1 MCTLLC
7 SIIVISVQEA
17 ENIILQHAQSPAAE
31 NVPLEEAVGRVLC
44 ASLCADRDF
53 PPYDRVTMDG
63 VALAFSSWA
72 EGRRSFTV
80 QSVAAAG
87 HPHQTLN
94 SADGCVEVM
103 TGAMLPR
110 GADTVVRYEDLNIG
124 DQTVRIVES
133 VSLKHGQNVH
143 KQGSDRL
150 KNEVLLKAGC
160 RLGTAEIAVAATIGA
175 AVLPVRQR
183 PAVAIVSTGDE
194 LVKVGATP
202 LPHQIRTSNSHAIAA
217 LLQQQ
222 WGLPCRLFHFSD
234 DPVELQ
240 TGLAALLEG
249 YDILILSGAV
259 SEGKFDHVPT
269 VLQTLGVHRQFH
281 KVAQRPGKPFWFGT
295 YGAQKTVF
303 ALPGNPVSALLC
315 CCRYILP
322 FLQKSMGTT
331 RPRWPEMLRLGET
344 VSFQPALTCF
354 IPCFIKDD
362 PRGYPLAFPMP
373 GHGSGDLAN
382 LTEADGFL
390 ELPPDR
396 TLFAQGEV
404 FHFYPYRSP
413 L

>member
-1 MCTLLC
+1 M
-7 SIIVISVQEA
+7 ISVQEA
-17 ENIILQHAQSPAAE
+17 ENIILQHAQWPAAE
-31 NVPLEEAVGRVLC
+31 NVPLEEAVGRVLST
-44 ASLCADRDF
+44 SLCADRDF

-63 VALAFSSWA
+63 IALAFSSWA

-80 QSVAAAG
+80 ESVAAAG
-87 HPHQTLN
+87 HPRQTLN

-110 GADTVVRYEDLNIG
+110 GTDTVVRYEDLNMG
-124 DQTVRIVES
+124 DQTARIIES
-133 VSLKHGQNVH
+133 VFLKYGQNVH
-143 KQGSDRL
+143 KQGSDRS
-150 KNEVLLKAGC
+150 KNDVLVKAGC
-160 RLGTAEIAVAATIGA
+160 RLGAAEIAVAATIGA

-194 LVKVGATP
+194 LVQVQATP

-222 WGLPCRLFHFSD
+222 WGLSCQSFHFSD

-259 SEGKFDHVPT
+259 SEGKFDQVPT
-269 VLQTLGVHRQFH
+269 VLQALGVQRQFH

-315 CCRYILP
+315 CCRYVLP
-322 FLQKSMGTT
+322 FLQKSMGIT
-331 RPRWPEMLRLGET
+331 RPRWPEMLRLGES
-344 VSFQPALTCF
+344 VSFQPALTYF
-354 IPCFIKDD
+354 IPCCVKSDSQ
-362 PRGYPLAFPMP
+362 GSPLAFPVP

-382 LTEADGFL
+382 LAEADGFL

-396 TLFAQGEV
+396 THFEQGEV
-404 FHFYPYRSP
+404 FHFYPYRTT